1 MSRPNKPTC
10 DGDCFH
16 CQHDDCDSGTFAG
29 GRRTPFE
36 QEQSKIREEKKR
48 AAREFERQ
56 RSAREREV
64 SKKIQRVASEKHLE
78 HAAVKIACTAPCRRS
93 AVTGAAR
100 AGNRLTMREKRNPL
114 AQTKRL

>member
-1 MSRPNKPTC
+1 MSRPINPTC

-64 SKKIQRVASEKHLE
+64 SKKYSAWLRKNIWNMQR
-78 HAAVKIACTAPCRRS
+78 
-93 AVTGAAR
+93 
-100 AGNRLTMREKRNPL
+100 
-114 AQTKRL
+114 